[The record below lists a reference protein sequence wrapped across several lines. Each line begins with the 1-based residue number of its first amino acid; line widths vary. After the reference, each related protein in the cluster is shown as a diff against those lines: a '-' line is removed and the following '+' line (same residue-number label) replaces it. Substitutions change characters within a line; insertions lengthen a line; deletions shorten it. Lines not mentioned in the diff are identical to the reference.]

1 MAKKKTAGKPV
12 GCDVGILKRALGY
25 FIDYY
30 AGLIFISIPV
40 VFAAG
45 LQKQDDD
52 MISLLSF
59 TGGWFYAAAACSFLF
74 GCIYFFIIPLYIWK
88 GQTPAKRLLHF
99 KIVKT
104 NGRDVDFKALLLR
117 NGLGMILVE
126 GAISPLTST
135 LRQIIVYFTSYDA
148 MAGWMNVGLII
159 TMLSI
164 IFMVFQPNRRMLH
177 DIIGGTLVKVKET
190 PSL

>member
-1 MAKKKTAGKPV
+1 MEG
-12 GCDVGILKRALGY
+12 
-25 FIDYY
+25 
-30 AGLIFISIPV
+30 
-40 VFAAG
+40 
-45 LQKQDDD
+45 
-52 MISLLSF
+52 
-59 TGGWFYAAAACSFLF
+59 
-74 GCIYFFIIPLYIWK
+74 
-88 GQTPAKRLLHF
+88 
-99 KIVKT
+99 T
-104 NGRDVDFKALLLR
+104 NGRDVDFKTLLLR

-135 LRQIIVYFTSYDA
+135 LRQILVYFTSYDA